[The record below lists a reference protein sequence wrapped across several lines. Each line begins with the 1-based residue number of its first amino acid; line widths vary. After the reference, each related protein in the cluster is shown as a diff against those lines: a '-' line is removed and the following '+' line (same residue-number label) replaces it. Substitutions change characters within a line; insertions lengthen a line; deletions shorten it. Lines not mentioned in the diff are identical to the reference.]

1 MTTNLCVANMAN
13 LKEFQSSNFTSVI
26 LNPKG
31 IGGKKSLPN
40 YFFYSIF
47 HLDCLFQRDE
57 EKRNSNN
64 LVSEVFP
71 SALTGH
77 HLQLFLEVPKQSIPV
92 LCARETD

>member
-40 YFFYSIF
+40 YFFPLSIP
-47 HLDCLFQRDE
+47 LDCLFQRDE
-57 EKRNSNN
+57 EKGI
-64 LVSEVFP
+64 L
-71 SALTGH
+71 
-77 HLQLFLEVPKQSIPV
+77 II
-92 LCARETD
+92 